1 MRVDSIEIHTG
12 QPDFEYEPIRRL
24 EAKVEAT
31 TIYTAAPTIE
41 TANAKLRE
49 MATQLG
55 ADAIVDVA
63 YKSGMSMTSWK
74 SMTATGMAVRKIAAD
89 YPCPNCAETIKR
101 AAKECRFCHTR
112 LEPSG
117 ETGMSAGRGP
127 TRTAASV
134 AAEPMKSNDN
144 SAVPWIIAILT
155 ALVVL
160 GALAS

>member
-55 ADAIVDVA
+55 ADAIIDVA
-63 YKSGMSMTSWK
+63 YNSGMSMTSWK
-74 SMTATGMAVRKIAAD
+74 SMTATGLAVKKIVAD
-89 YPCPNCAETIKR
+89 YACPNCAETIKR
-101 AAKECRFCHTR
+101 AARECRYCHAK
-112 LEPSG
+112 LEPPAASAATHG
-117 ETGMSAGRGP
+117 EPR
-127 TRTAASV
+127 RTAASV
-134 AAEPMKSNDN
+134 TAEPMKSNDN
-144 SAVPWIIAILT
+144 SAVPWIIGIIVVLA
-155 ALVVL
+155 VL
-160 GALAS
+160 GALASS